1 MGLQKFLRCVI
12 HNMDEAKEA
21 KTSIKLSATFET
33 EGKVFTKGIKLNAKD
48 IDKYSL
54 YKHKIFHGN

>member
-1 MGLQKFLRCVI
+1 
-12 HNMDEAKEA
+12 MDEAKEA